1 MLDLHELLKVETEKP
16 SKLILVTIE
25 YYLQLLVQHLL
36 SLDKGLFEW
45 DQALA
50 IFNQC
55 GSIILL
61 LVDVLR
67 HLDKQIL
74 LLSYALCAF
83 GIDLDDFS
91 NSLQKLLLLPKELI
105 LLLLV
110 FRLRRVDCFPIVHK
124 QFHDVL
130 LRVVSDK
137 VP

>member
-1 MLDLHELLKVETEKP
+1 MHKLLWVETEKS

-25 YYLQLLVQHLL
+25 DYLQLLVQHLL

-45 DQALA
+45 DQALT

-61 LVDVLR
+61 LVDILR

-83 GIDLDDFS
+83 SIDLDHLG

-124 QFHDVL
+124 QFHDIL

-137 VP
+137 VT